1 MNGERL
7 NILEERVAELEME
20 LEKCKAEIEASRGPS
35 PGLLVSS
42 EAQYHNINKIQFAK
56 ILISNSLKPHGQS
69 LKFSHC

>member
-35 PGLLVSS
+35 PGLLVSYQ
-42 EAQYHNINKIQFAK
+42 AQYHGA
-56 ILISNSLKPHGQS
+56 
-69 LKFSHC
+69 

>member
-1 MNGERL
+1 MFRPLIFQIFSNLTTSWIQAGVNGERL

-42 EAQYHNINKIQFAK
+42 QAQYHGA
-56 ILISNSLKPHGQS
+56 
-69 LKFSHC
+69 